1 MTKRRP
7 KDPQVEAK
15 LLLEAQQAK
24 YMELFLQSEETPERL
39 WSDARLLAVRAG
51 GPYAKAIEIITPVL
65 EPRVDTMQVDKHYR
79 VYYNPSYV
87 LSLIEQ
93 AKQVSAKNPCP
104 TCGAVVHSDLA
115 YLAGVIWH
123 QAQHPLRQH
132 GDRGAIIPKLDVDR
146 WAMATDMEINDEAIE
161 LFGQLHADQVKNGF
175 ITPKMCLPSPM
186 IYPKDYGLDD
196 HKVCEEYYYLLK
208 EEEVEEM
215 QGPQPKQESPGGE
228 GESSSG
234 KGKPGGEDS
243 DGGDKPEEE
252 SEESNP
258 EDSEP
263 EEDDQGN
270 DGEGEPDESEPSEEE
285 SESDG
290 DSEEEET
297 EGNQSSQNPSSSGR
311 GNTPGT
317 GKPVG
322 GGCGS
327 GATGQPQPW
336 DRGEPGP
343 CNDTPGVSEGLAELI
358 AQQVA
363 KDIKEAASRGIG
375 ALQHMLD
382 WANSKIPTSKYNWKK
397 ELSNIARFLTSRLFG
412 YKKRNTKK
420 FHRKSASLNY
430 DVIYPSSYNATP
442 NILVVLDTSGSMMGN
457 RILFALGEIQKILK
471 SLRGDVM
478 FVTADWEAGEL
489 QEVKNMQDLNL
500 TGGGGTSMK
509 RGVASALVMAI
520 NKKKTRP
527 DLVILLTDL
536 DTDYPSQQD
545 MQGCPLLI
553 VGVCESADTRYGDP
567 IPEWAKFIW
576 VPVTRD

>member
-1 MTKRRP
+1 MANRRP
-7 KDPQVEAK
+7 KDPLVEQK
-15 LLLEAQQAK
+15 LLLEARQAQM
-24 YMELFLQSEETPERL
+24 MELFLQSEETPERL

-79 VYYNPSYV
+79 VYYHPNYV

-93 AKQVSAKNPCP
+93 ARQVSAKNPCP

-132 GDRGAIIPKLDVDR
+132 GDRGAIIPNLDVDR

-161 LFGQLHADQVKNGF
+161 LFGQLHADQVKNGLV
-175 ITPKMCLPSPM
+175 TPKMCLPHPM
-186 IYPKDYGLDD
+186 IYPKDYGLED

-215 QGPQPKQESPGGE
+215 QGPQPKDESSGGGE

-234 KGKPGGEDS
+234 QGKPDGDDSNGGDELDDEGSDSKPEDDS
-243 DGGDKPEEE
+243 DEEDG
-252 SEESNP
+252 N
-258 EDSEP
+258 DSEDGSGD
-263 EEDDQGN
+263 EQE
-270 DGEGEPDESEPSEEE
+270 DGEGN
-285 SESDG
+285 SDA

-297 EGNQSSQNPSSSGR
+297 EGNQSFQNPSPGAP
-311 GNTPGT
+311 GKTPGT

-343 CNDTPGVSEGLAELI
+343 GNDTPGVSEGLAELI

-420 FHRKSASLNY
+420 FHRKSASVNY
-430 DVIYPSSYNATP
+430 DVIYLSSYNATP

-471 SLRGDVM
+471 SLRGNVM

-509 RGVASALVMAI
+509 RGVSQALVMAI

-527 DLVILLTDL
+527 DLVILISDC
-536 DTDYPSQQD
+536 DSDFPSQQD

-553 VGVCESADTRYGDP
+553 VCVRETKDAHYGDP
-567 IPEWAKFIW
+567 IPDWAKFIW
-576 VPVTRD
+576 VPTGAEH

>member
-1 MTKRRP
+1 
-7 KDPQVEAK
+7 
-15 LLLEAQQAK
+15 
-24 YMELFLQSEETPERL
+24 
-39 WSDARLLAVRAG
+39 
-51 GPYAKAIEIITPVL
+51 
-65 EPRVDTMQVDKHYR
+65 
-79 VYYNPSYV
+79 
-87 LSLIEQ
+87 
-93 AKQVSAKNPCP
+93 
-104 TCGAVVHSDLA
+104 
-115 YLAGVIWH
+115 
-123 QAQHPLRQH
+123 
-132 GDRGAIIPKLDVDR
+132 
-146 WAMATDMEINDEAIE
+146 MATDMEINDEAIE

-175 ITPKMCLPSPM
+175 VTPKMCLPSPM

-215 QGPQPKQESPGGE
+215 QGPQPKQESPGGGE
-228 GESSSG
+228 GDSSSG
-234 KGKPGGEDS
+234 QGKPGGDDS

-252 SEESNP
+252 AEP
-258 EDSEP
+258 EDSEDEP
-263 EEDDQGN
+263 EDEDGNDPGDKSGDGDQE
-270 DGEGEPDESEPSEEE
+270 DGEGESDESEPTEEE
-285 SESDG
+285 GNSDAA
-290 DSEEEET
+290 SQEEEA
-297 EGNQSSQNPSSSGR
+297 EGNQSSQNPSSPSQGR

-457 RILFALGEIQKILK
+457 RIRFALGEIQKILK

-509 RGVASALVMAI
+509 RGVAQALVMAI

-527 DLVILLTDL
+527 DLVILITDM
-536 DTDYPSQQD
+536 DTDFPSQQD

-553 VGVCESADTRYGDP
+553 VGVREDNNIRYGDP
-567 IPEWAKFIW
+567 VPDWAKYIW
-576 VPVTRD
+576 VPVGPDN